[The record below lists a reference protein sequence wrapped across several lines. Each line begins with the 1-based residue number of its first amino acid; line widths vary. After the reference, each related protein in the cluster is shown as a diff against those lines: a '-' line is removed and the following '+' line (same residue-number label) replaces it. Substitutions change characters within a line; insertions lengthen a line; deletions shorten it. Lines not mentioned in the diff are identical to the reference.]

1 MTQAS
6 PSPYP
11 PSWYAASA
19 DPLPPQPRLEGD
31 VEADVCVLG
40 AGYVGLSA
48 ALELAEAGYR
58 VVVLEAQRVGWGAS
72 GRNGGQ
78 VIFGFGCGEAKLA
91 ALLGRDDAR
100 RLFDWSREGVQ
111 LIHER
116 RGRYAIDCDW
126 RDGHMHVA
134 IKPRHVAELQAWQRE
149 LERDYAYPLPWWDRE
164 RLRAELDSPRY
175 LGGLYDVRSG
185 HLHPLKYA
193 LGLGRAALAAGVRI
207 FEASPV
213 LSIEHGAAPVLRTAH
228 GQVRCDFAVLAG
240 NALVRGVAPALDR
253 KIMPVGT
260 YIAATRP
267 LGEDRARALIRNDMA
282 VADVNWALDYFRLSA
297 DHRLLFGGR
306 ASYSNFQP
314 PNLSWVMARR
324 MHKVFPQLGG
334 EPFEHVWGGTIDI
347 SLNRAPHW
355 GRIGRGNVYFAQGFS
370 GHGVAAAGLAGRVV
384 AEAIRG
390 QSERLDVFARIPHRD
405 FPGGRAFRTP
415 LLVAAMAWYKLRDAL
430 W

>member
-1 MTQAS
+1 M
-6 PSPYP
+6 
-11 PSWYAASA
+11 
-19 DPLPPQPRLEGD
+19 
-31 VEADVCVLG
+31 
-40 AGYVGLSA
+40 
-48 ALELAEAGYR
+48 
-58 VVVLEAQRVGWGAS
+58 VLEAQRIGWGAS

-91 ALLGRDDAR
+91 ALLGREDAR
-100 RLFDWSREGVQ
+100 RLFDWSVEGVQ

-116 RGRYAIDCDW
+116 RGRYGIDCDW

-134 IKPRHVAELQAWQRE
+134 IKPRQVVELQAWQRE
-149 LERDYAYPLPWWDRE
+149 LEQDYGYPLPWWDRE
-164 RLRAELDSPRY
+164 RLRAQLDSPRY

-193 LGLGRAALAAGVRI
+193 LGLGRAARAAGVRI
-207 FEASPV
+207 FEHSPV
-213 LSIEHGAAPVLRTAH
+213 LDIAHGPRPQLRTAH
-228 GQVRCDFAVLAG
+228 GTVRGDFAILGG
-240 NALVRGVAPALDR
+240 NALVKGVAPELDR

-267 LGEDRARALIRNDMA
+267 LGEARARALIRNDMA

-314 PNLSWVMARR
+314 PNLAWVMAQR
-324 MHKVFPQLGG
+324 MRKVFPQLAG

-347 SLNRAPHW
+347 SFNRAPHW
-355 GRIGRGNVYFAQGFS
+355 GRIGQGNVYFAQGFS
-370 GHGVAAAGLAGRVV
+370 GHGVAAAGLAGRVI
-384 AEAIRG
+384 AEAVRG
-390 QSERLDVFARIPHRD
+390 QSERLDVFAKIPHLD
-405 FPGGRAFRTP
+405 FPGGRTFRTP
-415 LLVAAMAWYKLRDAL
+415 MLVTAMAWYKLRDAL

>member
-1 MTQAS
+1 MTPAA
-6 PSPYP
+6 YP

-19 DPLPPQPRLEGD
+19 EPLPPQPRLEGD
-31 VEADVCVLG
+31 LDADVCILG

-58 VVVLEAQRVGWGAS
+58 VVVLEAQRIGWGAS

-91 ALLGRDDAR
+91 ALLGREDAR
-100 RLFDWSREGVQ
+100 KLFDWSVEGVQ

-116 RGRYAIDCDW
+116 RGRYGIDCDW

-134 IKPRHVAELQAWQRE
+134 IKPRQVTELQGWQRE
-149 LERDYAYPLPWWDRE
+149 LEHDYGYPLPWWDRE
-164 RLRAELDSPRY
+164 QLRAQLDSPRY
-175 LGGLYDVRSG
+175 LGGLYDARSG

-207 FEASPV
+207 FEDSAV
-213 LSIEHGAAPVLRTAH
+213 LDITHGPRPQLRTAH
-228 GQVRCDFAVLAG
+228 GTVRGDFAILGG
-240 NALVRGVAPALDR
+240 NALVKGVAPELDR

-267 LGEDRARALIRNDMA
+267 LGEARARALIRNDMA
-282 VADVNWALDYFRLSA
+282 VADMNWALDYFRLSA

-314 PNLSWVMARR
+314 PNLPWVMARR
-324 MHKVFPQLGG
+324 LRKVFPQLSD

-347 SLNRAPHW
+347 SFNRAPHW
-355 GRIGRGNVYFAQGFS
+355 GRIGQGNVYFAQGFS
-370 GHGVAAAGLAGRVV
+370 GHGVAAAGLAGRVI
-384 AEAIRG
+384 AEAVRG
-390 QSERLDVFARIPHRD
+390 QSERLDVFARIPHLD
-405 FPGGRAFRTP
+405 FPGGRTFRTP
-415 LLVAAMAWYKLRDAL
+415 MLVTAMAWYKLRDAL